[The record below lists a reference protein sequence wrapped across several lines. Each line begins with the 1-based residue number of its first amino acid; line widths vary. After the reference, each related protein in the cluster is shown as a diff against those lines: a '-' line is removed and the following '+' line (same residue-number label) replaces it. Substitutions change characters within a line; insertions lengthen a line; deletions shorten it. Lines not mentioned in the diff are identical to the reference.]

1 MIVAVTCENDKVF
14 SHYGDTREFKLYEIE
29 DNKVL
34 KSWYIESG
42 EYSHHTLATLL
53 HNNNVNVL
61 LCGRIGQP
69 AVITLSLVNIKVYDL
84 NEGLCDDVIK
94 NYLSGNVSFSGGHEC
109 HH

>member
-1 MIVAVTCENDKVF
+1 MIVAITEQDNQVF
-14 SHYGDTREFKLYEIE
+14 SHYGETRHFKLYEIE
-29 DNKVL
+29 NNQIQ
-34 KSWYIESG
+34 KSWVIDSG

-53 HNNNVNVL
+53 HNNNVDVL

-84 NEGLCDDVIK
+84 NEGSCDNVIK
-94 NYLSGNVSFSGGHEC
+94 NFLEGKVSFSGGHEC